1 MGAPMVGN
9 LLSAGLSVRVWNRTR
24 EKAEA
29 LAEDGA
35 EVAETPAQA
44 TSGADAVVTMLADG
58 SAVEEAMNGSAG
70 AFGALGSAVWI
81 QMSTIG
87 LAATE
92 RLKATAGERE
102 ALFVDAPVL
111 GTKEP
116 AEQAQLV
123 VLASGPEEARERC
136 APVFDAVG
144 RKTMWVGEAG
154 AGSRLKLVVNT
165 WILSVVEGLAETIGL
180 SRALGVDP
188 AGFFEAVEGGPLA
201 MAYADVKGG
210 AMIAD
215 EFLPPSFPLSLARKD
230 ADLVLEAAAD
240 LELPVARA
248 VAEQLARAEEQG
260 LGNEDMAAVARLSSP
275 GGGA

>member
-1 MGAPMVGN
+1 MGAPMVRN

-29 LAEDGA
+29 LAGDGA
-35 EVAETPAQA
+35 AVAATPAEA
-44 TSGADAVVTMLADG
+44 ASGADALVTMLADG
-58 SAVEEAMNGSAG
+58 SSVEEAMNGGDG
-70 AFGALGSAVWI
+70 AFGTLGSVPWI

-116 AEQAQLV
+116 AEQGQLV
-123 VLASGPEEARERC
+123 VLASGPEDAHERC
-136 APVFDAVG
+136 TPVFDAVG

-154 AGSRLKLVVNT
+154 AGSRLKLVLNT
-165 WILSVVEGLAETIGL
+165 WILSVVGGLGETIGL
-180 SRALGVDP
+180 ARALDVDP
-188 AGFFEAVEGGPLA
+188 QDFFDAVEGGPLA

-215 EFLPPSFPLSLARKD
+215 EFPPSFALSLARKD

-240 LELPVARA
+240 LELPVVRA
-248 VAEQLARAEEQG
+248 VAAQLARAEEQG
-260 LGNEDMAAVARLSSP
+260 LGEEDMAAVARLSSP
-275 GGGA
+275 GRG

>member
-1 MGAPMVGN
+1 MGAPMIRN

-29 LAEDGA
+29 LAKDGA
-35 EVAETPAQA
+35 EVAATPAEA
-44 TSGADAVVTMLADG
+44 ASGADAVVTMLADG
-58 SAVEEAMNGSAG
+58 SAVEEAMNGGDG
-70 AFGALGSAVWI
+70 AFGALGGAPWI

-111 GTKEP
+111 GTREP

-123 VLASGPEEARERC
+123 VLASGPDQARERC

-154 AGSRLKLVVNT
+154 AGSRLKLVLNM
-165 WILSVVEGLAETIGL
+165 WILSVVEGLGETIGL
-180 SRALGVDP
+180 ARALGVDP
-188 AGFFEAVEGGPLA
+188 EGFFEAVEGGPLA
-201 MAYADVKGG
+201 MGYADVKGR

-215 EFLPPSFPLSLARKD
+215 EFPPSFALSLARKD
-230 ADLVLEAAAD
+230 AELVLEAAAD

-260 LGNEDMAAVARLSSP
+260 LGDEDMAALVRLSSP

>member
-1 MGAPMVGN
+1 MGAPMIRN
-9 LLSAGLSVRVWNRTR
+9 LLSAGLSVRVWNRTA

-35 EVAETPAQA
+35 EVAASPAEA
-44 TSGADAVVTMLADG
+44 ASGADAVVTMLADG
-58 SAVEEAMNGSAG
+58 SAVEEAMNGGDG
-70 AFGALGSAVWI
+70 AFGSLDSAPWV

-136 APVFDAVG
+136 APVFDAVS

-154 AGSRLKLVVNT
+154 SGSRLKLVLNT
-165 WILSVVEGLAETIGL
+165 WILSVVEGLGETIGL
-180 SRALGVDP
+180 ARALGVDP
-188 AGFFEAVEGGPLA
+188 QGFFEAVEGGPLA
-201 MAYADVKGG
+201 MGYADVKGG

-215 EFLPPSFPLSLARKD
+215 EFPPSFALSLARKD

-248 VAEQLARAEEQG
+248 VAAQLARAEEQG
-260 LGNEDMAAVARLSSP
+260 LGEEDMAAVARLSSP
-275 GGGA
+275 GRG